1 MAGGRP
7 MEDNV
12 MAQRQVIVGSR
23 IGLHA
28 RPAAL
33 FVKAAAAQ
41 PVKITIRKGD
51 GPPVDARSILRVLA
65 LGAKNGDTVVLE
77 AEGDRAAEALELV
90 ASVVA
95 EDHDDPA

>member
-1 MAGGRP
+1 
-7 MEDNV
+7 MEDSIV
-12 MAQRQVIVGSR
+12 AQREVIVGSR

-33 FVKAAAAQ
+33 FVKAASEQ

-51 GPPVDARSILRVLA
+51 GTPVDARSILRVLA
-65 LGAKNGDTVVLE
+65 LGARNGDTVTLE
-77 AEGDRAAEALELV
+77 ADGDGAAEALEVV
-90 ASVVA
+90 AKVVA

>member
-1 MAGGRP
+1 MA
-7 MEDNV
+7 E
-12 MAQRQVIVGSR
+12 RQVIVGSR
-23 IGLHA
+23 VGLHA

-33 FVKAAAAQ
+33 FVKAASQQ

-51 GPPVDARSILRVLA
+51 GPAVDARSILRVLA
-65 LGAKNGDTVVLE
+65 LGARNCDLVTLE
-77 AEGDRAAEALELV
+77 AEGEGAIEALEAV

>member
-1 MAGGRP
+1 MAELR
-7 MEDNV
+7 
-12 MAQRQVIVGSR
+12 VIVGSR

-33 FVKAAAAQ
+33 FVKAAARQ
-41 PVKITIRKGD
+41 SVPITIRKGD

-65 LGAKNGDTVVLE
+65 LGAKNGDLIVLE
-77 AEGDRAAEALELV
+77 AEGDGANEALDAVALV
-90 ASVVA
+90 VE

>member
-1 MAGGRP
+1 

-12 MAQRQVIVGSR
+12 VAQREVVVGSR

-33 FVKAAAAQ
+33 FVKAAAQQ
-41 PVKITIRKGD
+41 PVQVTIRKGD

-65 LGAKNGDTVVLE
+65 LGARNGDTVVLE
-77 AEGDRAAEALELV
+77 AEGDGAVEALEAL
-90 ASVVA
+90 ATVVA

>member
-1 MAGGRP
+1 MPELILTVADP
-7 MEDNV
+7 
-12 MAQRQVIVGSR
+12 A
-23 IGLHA
+23 GLHA

-33 FVKAAAAQ
+33 FVKAVAEQ

-51 GPPVDARSILRVLA
+51 GAPVDARSILRVLA

-77 AEGDRAAEALELV
+77 AEGEGADEALEAV
-90 ASVVA
+90 AIVVA

>member
-1 MAGGRP
+1 
-7 MEDNV
+7 
-12 MAQRQVIVGSR
+12 MAQREVIVGSR

-33 FVKAAAAQ
+33 FVKAATEQ

-65 LGAKNGDTVVLE
+65 LGAKNGETVVLE
-77 AEGDRAAEALELV
+77 ADGDGAAEALEIV
-90 ASVVA
+90 AMVVA

>member
-1 MAGGRP
+1 
-7 MEDNV
+7 

-33 FVKAAAAQ
+33 FVKAATQQAVA
-41 PVKITIRKGD
+41 ITIRKGD

-65 LGAKNGDTVVLE
+65 LGAKNGDLVVLE
-77 AEGDRAAEALELV
+77 ADGDGADEALDAV
-90 ASVVA
+90 ALVVA

>member
-1 MAGGRP
+1 
-7 MEDNV
+7 
-12 MAQRQVIVGSR
+12 MAQREVIVGSR

-33 FVKAAAAQ
+33 FVKAAAGQ
-41 PVKITIRKGD
+41 SVRITIRKGD
-51 GPPVDARSILRVLA
+51 GQPVDARSILRVLA
-65 LGAKNGDTVVLE
+65 LGARNGDTVVLE
-77 AEGDRAAEALELV
+77 AEGDGADEALEAV

>member
-1 MAGGRP
+1 MK
-7 MEDNV
+7 ENV
-12 MAQRQVIVGSR
+12 MAQREVIVGSR

-33 FVKAAAAQ
+33 FVKAAAEQ
-41 PVKITIRKGD
+41 PVKITISKGD
-51 GPPVDARSILRVLA
+51 GPPVVARSILRGLA
-65 LGAKNGDTVVLE
+65 LGAKNGDSVVLE
-77 AEGDRAAEALELV
+77 AEGDGAVEALEAV

>member
-1 MAGGRP
+1 
-7 MEDNV
+7 
-12 MAQRQVIVGSR
+12 MAQREVVVGSR

-33 FVKAAAAQ
+33 FVKAATEQ

-51 GPPVDARSILRVLA
+51 GAPVDARSILRVLA
-65 LGAKNGDTVVLE
+65 LGAKNGDTVTLE
-77 AEGDRAAEALELV
+77 ADGDGAAEALEVV
-90 ASVVA
+90 ANVVA

>member
-1 MAGGRP
+1 MAER
-7 MEDNV
+7 E
-12 MAQRQVIVGSR
+12 VIVGSR

-33 FVKAAAAQ
+33 FVKAAAGQ

-51 GPPVDARSILRVLA
+51 GAPVDARSILRVLA
-65 LGAKNGDTVVLE
+65 LGARNGDTVTLE
-77 AEGDRAAEALELV
+77 ADGDGAVEALELV

>member
-1 MAGGRP
+1 
-7 MEDNV
+7 

-28 RPAAL
+28 RPASL
-33 FVKAAAAQ
+33 FVKAATAQ
-41 PVKITIRKGD
+41 AVRITIRKED
-51 GPPVDARSILRVLA
+51 GQPVDARSILRVLA
-65 LGAKNGDTVVLE
+65 LGAKNGETVILE
-77 AEGDRAAEALELV
+77 ADGDGAEQALEAV

>member
-1 MAGGRP
+1 
-7 MEDNV
+7 
-12 MAQRQVIVGSR
+12 MAQREVVVGSR

-33 FVKAAAAQ
+33 FVKAATQQ
-41 PVKITIRKGD
+41 PVKITIRKRD
-51 GPPVDARSILRVLA
+51 GAPVDARSILRVLA

-77 AEGDRAAEALELV
+77 ADGDGAAEALEAV
-90 ASVVA
+90 AIVVA

>member
-1 MAGGRP
+1 MA
-7 MEDNV
+7 E
-12 MAQRQVIVGSR
+12 RQVIVGSR

-28 RPAAL
+28 RPAAM
-33 FVKAAAAQ
+33 FVRAVTAQ

-51 GPPVDARSILRVLA
+51 GPPVDARSMLRVLA

-77 AEGDRAAEALELV
+77 AEGDGADEALEVV
-90 ASVVA
+90 AKVVA

>member
-1 MAGGRP
+1 
-7 MEDNV
+7 MEDNR
-12 MAQRQVIVGSR
+12 MAQREVIVGSR

-28 RPAAL
+28 RPAAM
-33 FVKAAAAQ
+33 FVRVATEQ

-77 AEGDRAAEALELV
+77 ADGDGAEQALEAV
-90 ASVVA
+90 ATVVA